1 MRTNLFTKGIAFAA
15 AVAAMMSCSK
25 ENEKEKEPQFPA
37 VQEVEIAAGESKELT
52 FKAEADWKL
61 TIDKTTWCMFDDK
74 GVETAQVAGE
84 AGEVTVKVKIGD
96 AGLGFESEVAKIDM
110 TMGEKTQTVFQITRS
125 PKERV
130 VKLYV
135 STEWNTPYKKVDN
148 LELTAN
154 EWGVTNYIAFGIVA
168 NYEWKVAELPEE
180 LKMQVDYADVDS
192 FSGKAD
198 SVDFKAAILQI
209 KEDKVPYEFSKKI
222 KITDMEGNNPVEFP
236 VTYAGLGEDVV
247 MFDPANLTSPASVG
261 LNFTDEGFYVRKSD
275 PYSPSEVTTE
285 KSSSVSVKA
294 KNMQYSV
301 YVVEVKDDT
310 PVQVTSGGWLKIN
323 DDKKGKLDVS
333 VENNTATANRVAY
346 VIVLPASKK
355 FVVSDHFGEWGNLT
369 STDYGFKVTQS
380 GHAVA
385 DDFMVQWGATMA
397 NVQTVKFADYAGFS
411 GKKPSDVKPGSCD
424 DNAYVA
430 EINETSITNSY
441 NGRPAG
447 ELKFAPK
454 GMGEGYYP
462 ISGADKLY
470 KFEAYEGDWDEN
482 YVKAT
487 NLYSGMSP
495 INGLSINQ
503 AQFFKDPDTAPVS
516 KNFTGTVFVHF
527 YKTVADKNAG
537 KAVATLVIVKK

>member
-52 FKAEADWKL
+52 FTAEADWKL

-96 AGLGFESEVAKIDM
+96 AGLGFEAEVAKIDM

-130 VKLYV
+130 VKMYV
-135 STEWNTPYKKVDN
+135 STDWGSTYNKADK
-148 LELTAN
+148 LELTSD
-154 EWGVTNYIAFGIVA
+154 EWGSTSYLAFGIVA
-168 NYEWKVAELPEE
+168 NYEWKLAELPEE
-180 LKMQVDYADVDS
+180 LKMQVDYKDVDA

-198 SVDFKAAILQI
+198 SVDFKAAQLFI
-209 KEDKVPYEFSKKI
+209 KDEKIPYEFSKKI

-236 VTYAGLGEDVV
+236 VTYAGLADDVV
-247 MFDPANLTSPASVG
+247 MLDPSNLVG
-261 LNFTDEGFYVRKSD
+261 QWSAGMNFTDDGFFIQKTD
-275 PYSPSEVTTE
+275 PWTPGTVTTE

-301 YVVEVKDDT
+301 YVVEVKDGT
-310 PVQVTSGGWLKIN
+310 PAQVTSGAWLKIN
-323 DDKKGKLDVS
+323 DDNKGKLVFS
-333 VENNTATANRVAY
+333 VENNTATADRVAY
-346 VIVLPASKK
+346 AFVLPASKK
-355 FVVSDHFGEWGNLT
+355 LVISEHFDEWGNCT
-369 STDYGFKVTQS
+369 SQFGFKVTQS
-380 GHAVA
+380 GHLVA
-385 DDFMVQWGATMA
+385 DDFMVQWGATMG
-397 NVQTVKFADYAGFS
+397 NVPTVKFADYAGFS
-411 GKKPSDVKPGSCD
+411 GKKPSDIKPGSCD

-430 EINETSITNSY
+430 EISETSIVTTT
-441 NGRPAG
+441 GRPAG
-447 ELKFAPK
+447 ALKFAPK
-454 GMGEGYYP
+454 GLGEGYYP
-462 ISGADKLY
+462 VSGMDKLY
-470 KFEAYEGDWDEN
+470 KFEAYEGNWDEAN
-482 YVKAT
+482 VEVTSLYV
-487 NLYSGMSP
+487 GMSP
-495 INGLSINQ
+495 LNGLSIKQ
-503 AQFFKDPDTAPVS
+503 AQFFNDPDTNPVS
-516 KNFTGTVFVHF
+516 KNFTGTVFVQF

>member
-52 FKAEADWKL
+52 FTAEADWKL

-96 AGLGFESEVAKIDM
+96 AGLGFEAEVAKIDM

-130 VKLYV
+130 VKMYV
-135 STEWNTPYKKVDN
+135 STDWGSTYNKADK
-148 LELTAN
+148 LELTSD
-154 EWGVTNYIAFGIVA
+154 EWGSTSYLAFGIVA
-168 NYEWKVAELPEE
+168 NYEWKLAELPEE
-180 LKMQVDYADVDS
+180 LKMQVDYKDVDA

-198 SVDFKAAILQI
+198 SVDFKAAQLFI
-209 KEDKVPYEFSKKI
+209 KDEKIPYEFSKKI

-236 VTYAGLGEDVV
+236 VTYAGLADDVV
-247 MFDPANLTSPASVG
+247 MLDPSNLVG
-261 LNFTDEGFYVRKSD
+261 QWSAGMNFTDDGFFIQKTD
-275 PYSPSEVTTE
+275 PWTPGTVTTE

-301 YVVEVKDDT
+301 YVVEVKDGT
-310 PVQVTSGGWLKIN
+310 PAQVTSGAWLKIN
-323 DDKKGKLDVS
+323 DDNKGKLVFS
-333 VENNTATANRVAY
+333 VENNTATADRVAY
-346 VIVLPASKK
+346 AFVLPASKK
-355 FVVSDHFGEWGNLT
+355 LVISEHFDEWGNCT
-369 STDYGFKVTQS
+369 SQFGFKVTQS
-380 GHAVA
+380 GHLVA
-385 DDFMVQWGATMA
+385 DDFMVQWGATMG
-397 NVQTVKFADYAGFS
+397 NVPTVKFADYAGFS
-411 GKKPSDVKPGSCD
+411 GKKPSDIKPGSCD

-430 EINETSITNSY
+430 EISETSIVTTT
-441 NGRPAG
+441 GRPAG
-447 ELKFAPK
+447 ALKFAPK
-454 GMGEGYYP
+454 GLGEGYYP
-462 ISGADKLY
+462 VSGMDKLY
-470 KFEAYEGDWDEN
+470 KFEAYEGNWDEAN
-482 YVKAT
+482 VEVTSLYV
-487 NLYSGMSP
+487 GMSP
-495 INGLSINQ
+495 LNGLSIKQ

>member
-52 FKAEADWKL
+52 FTAEADWKL

-96 AGLGFESEVAKIDM
+96 AGLGFEAEVAKIDM

-130 VKLYV
+130 VKMYV
-135 STEWNTPYKKVDN
+135 STDYGKTYKKADK
-148 LELTAN
+148 LELTTG
-154 EWGVTNYIAFGIVA
+154 EWGSANYLAFGIVA
-168 NYEWKVAELPEE
+168 TYDWKLAELPEE
-180 LKMQVDYADVDS
+180 LNMSVDYRYVDA

-198 SVDFKAAILQI
+198 SVDFKAAVLEI
-209 KEDKVPYEFSKKI
+209 KEGKEPYEFSKKI
-222 KITDMEGNNPVEFP
+222 KITDMDGNNPVEFP
-236 VTYAGLGEDVV
+236 VTYAGLAEDVV
-247 MFDPANLTSPASVG
+247 MLDPSNLVG
-261 LNFTDEGFYVRKSD
+261 QWSAGMNFTDDGFFVQKTD
-275 PYSPSEVTTE
+275 PWTPGTVTTE

-301 YVVEVKDDT
+301 YVVEVKDGT
-310 PVQVTSGGWLKIN
+310 PAQVTSGSWLKIN
-323 DDKKGKLDVS
+323 DDKKGKLVFS
-333 VENNTATANRVAY
+333 VDNNTATADRIAY
-346 VIVLPASKK
+346 AFVLPASKNL
-355 FVVSDHFGEWGNLT
+355 VISEHFDEWGNCT
-369 STDYGFKVTQS
+369 SQFGFKVTQS

-385 DDFMVQWGATMA
+385 DDFMVQWGATMG
-397 NVQTVKFADYAGFS
+397 NVPTVKFADYAGFS

-430 EINETSITNSY
+430 EISETSIVTTM
-441 NGRPAG
+441 GRPAG
-447 ELKFAPK
+447 ALKFAPK
-454 GMGEGYYP
+454 GLGEGYYP
-462 ISGADKLY
+462 VSGTDKLY
-470 KFEAYEGDWDEN
+470 KFEAYEGNWDETN
-482 YVKAT
+482 VEVTSLYVGA
-487 NLYSGMSP
+487 SS

-503 AQFFKDPDTAPVS
+503 AQFFNDPNTNPVS
-516 KNFTGTVFVHF
+516 KNFIGTVFVHF
-527 YKTVADKNAG
+527 YKTIADKNAG

>member
-52 FKAEADWKL
+52 FTAEADWKL

-96 AGLGFESEVAKIDM
+96 AGLGFEAEVAKIDM

-125 PKERV
+125 PKKRV
-130 VKLYV
+130 VKMYA
-135 STEWNTPYKKVDN
+135 STDWGATYKKVDN
-148 LELTAN
+148 LELTAD
-154 EWGVTNYIAFGIVA
+154 EWGSTSYIAFGIVA

-198 SVDFKAAILQI
+198 SVDFKAAQLFI
-209 KEDKVPYEFSKKI
+209 KDDKIPYEFSKKI

-236 VTYAGLGEDVV
+236 VSYAGLGEEVV
-247 MFDPANLTSPASVG
+247 MFDPSNLVG
-261 LNFTDEGFYVRKSD
+261 QWSAGINFTDEGFYVRKSD
-275 PYSPSEVTTE
+275 PWSAGEVTTE

-301 YVVEVKDDT
+301 YVVEVKDGT
-310 PVQVTSGGWLKIN
+310 PVQVTSGAWVKIS
-323 DDKKGKLDVS
+323 DDKKGKLDIS

-346 VIVLPASKK
+346 VIVLPASKTL
-355 FVVSDHFGEWGNLT
+355 VISDHFDEWGNCT
-369 STDYGFKVTQS
+369 SQFGFKVTQS
-380 GHAVA
+380 GHLVA
-385 DDFMVQWGATMA
+385 DDFMVQWGASMA

-430 EINETSITNSY
+430 EINETSITMTA
-441 NGRPAG
+441 GRPAG
-447 ELKFAPK
+447 ALKFAPK
-454 GMGEGYYP
+454 GLGEGYYP
-462 ISGADKLY
+462 VSGMDKLY
-470 KFEAYEGDWDEN
+470 KFEAYEGNWDEKN
-482 YVKAT
+482 VETTSLYV
-487 NLYSGMSP
+487 GMSS
-495 INGLSINQ
+495 INGLMIKQ
-503 AQFFKDPDTAPVS
+503 AQFFNDPDTNPVS
-516 KNFTGTVFVHF
+516 KKFTGTVFVQF
-527 YKTVADKNAG
+527 YMTVADKNAG

>member
-1 MRTNLFTKGIAFAA
+1 MRTNLFTKGLAFAA

-52 FKAEADWKL
+52 FTAEADWKL

-84 AGEVTVKVKIGD
+84 VTVKVKIGD
-96 AGLGFESEVAKIDM
+96 AGLGFEAEVAKIDM

-130 VKLYV
+130 VKMYV
-135 STEWNTPYKKVDN
+135 SKDWGATYNKADK
-148 LELTAN
+148 LELTAD
-154 EWGVTNYIAFGIVA
+154 EWGSTSYIAFGIVA
-168 NYEWKVAELPEE
+168 NYEWKLAELPEE

-198 SVDFKAAILQI
+198 SVDFKAAQLFI
-209 KEDKVPYEFSKKI
+209 KEDKIPYEFSKKI

-236 VTYAGLGEDVV
+236 VTYAGLAEDVV
-247 MFDPANLTSPASVG
+247 MLDPSNLVG
-261 LNFTDEGFYVRKSD
+261 QWSAGMNFTDDGFFVQKTD
-275 PYSPSEVTTE
+275 PWTPGTVTTE

-301 YVVEVKDDT
+301 YVVEVKDGT
-310 PVQVTSGGWLKIN
+310 PAQVTSGSWLKIN
-323 DDKKGKLDVS
+323 DDKKGKLVFS
-333 VENNTATANRVAY
+333 VDNNTATADRVAY
-346 VIVLPASKK
+346 AFVLPASKNL
-355 FVVSDHFGEWGNLT
+355 VISEHFDEWGNCT
-369 STDYGFKVTQS
+369 SQFGFKVTQS

-385 DDFMVQWGATMA
+385 DDFMVQWGATMG
-397 NVQTVKFADYAGFS
+397 NVPTVKFADYAGFS

-430 EINETSITNSY
+430 EISETSIVTTM
-441 NGRPAG
+441 GRPAG
-447 ELKFAPK
+447 ALKFAPK
-454 GMGEGYYP
+454 GLGEGYYP
-462 ISGADKLY
+462 VSGTDKLY
-470 KFEAYEGDWDEN
+470 KFEAYEGNWDEKN
-482 YVKAT
+482 VESTSLYVGA
-487 NLYSGMSP
+487 SS

-503 AQFFKDPDTAPVS
+503 AQFFNDPGTNPVS

-527 YKTVADKNAG
+527 YKTIADKNAG

>member
-96 AGLGFESEVAKIDM
+96 AGLGFEAEVAKIDM

-130 VKLYV
+130 VKMYV
-135 STEWNTPYKKVDN
+135 SKDWGATYNKADK
-148 LELTAN
+148 LELTAD
-154 EWGVTNYIAFGIVA
+154 EWGSTSYIAFGIVA

-198 SVDFKAAILQI
+198 SVDFKAAQLFI
-209 KEDKVPYEFSKKI
+209 KEDKIPYEFSKKI

-236 VTYAGLGEDVV
+236 VTYAGLAEDVV
-247 MFDPANLTSPASVG
+247 MLDPSNLVG
-261 LNFTDEGFYVRKSD
+261 QWSAGMNFTDDGFFVQKTD
-275 PYSPSEVTTE
+275 PWTPGTVTTE

-301 YVVEVKDDT
+301 YVVEVKDGT
-310 PVQVTSGGWLKIN
+310 PAQVTSGSWLKIS

-333 VENNTATANRVAY
+333 VENNTAAANRVAY
-346 VIVLPASKK
+346 VIVLPASKTL
-355 FVVSDHFGEWGNLT
+355 VISEHFDERGNCT
-369 STDYGFKVTQS
+369 SQFGFKVTQS

-385 DDFMVQWGATMA
+385 DDFMVQWGATMG
-397 NVQTVKFADYAGFS
+397 NVPTVKFADYAGFS

-430 EINETSITNSY
+430 EISETSIVTTM
-441 NGRPAG
+441 GRPAG
-447 ELKFAPK
+447 ALKFAPK
-454 GMGEGYYP
+454 GLGDGYYP
-462 ISGADKLY
+462 VSGTDKLY
-470 KFEAYEGDWDEN
+470 KFEAYEGNWDETN
-482 YVKAT
+482 VEVTSLYVGA
-487 NLYSGMSP
+487 SS

-503 AQFFKDPDTAPVS
+503 AQFFNDPGTNPVS
-516 KNFTGTVFVHF
+516 KKFTGTVFVQF

>member
-52 FKAEADWKL
+52 FTAEADWKL
-61 TIDKTTWCMFDDK
+61 SIDKTTWCMFDDK

-96 AGLGFESEVAKIDM
+96 AGLGFEAEVAKIDM

-130 VKLYV
+130 VKMYV
-135 STEWNTPYKKVDN
+135 SKDWGSTYNKADK
-148 LELTAN
+148 LELTAD
-154 EWGVTNYIAFGIVA
+154 EWGSTSYIAFGIVA

-180 LKMQVDYADVDS
+180 LKMQVDYQDADS

-198 SVDFKAAILQI
+198 SVDFKAAQLII
-209 KEDKVPYEFSKKI
+209 KEDKIPYEFSKKI

-236 VTYAGLGEDVV
+236 VTYAGLAEDVV
-247 MFDPANLTSPASVG
+247 MLDPSNLVG
-261 LNFTDEGFYVRKSD
+261 QWSAGMNFTDDGFFVQKTD
-275 PYSPSEVTTE
+275 PWTPGTVTTE
-285 KSSSVSVKA
+285 KSSSVSVKT

-301 YVVEVKDDT
+301 YVVEVKDGT
-310 PVQVTSGGWLKIN
+310 PAQVTSGAWLKIN
-323 DDKKGKLDVS
+323 DDKKGKLVFS
-333 VENNTATANRVAY
+333 VDNNTATADRVAY
-346 VIVLPASKK
+346 AFVLPASKNL
-355 FVVSDHFGEWGNLT
+355 VISEHFDEWGSCT
-369 STDYGFKVTQS
+369 SQFGFKVTQT

-385 DDFMVQWGATMA
+385 DDFMVQWGASSA
-397 NVQTVKFADYAGFS
+397 NVKTVKFADYAGFS

-430 EINETSITNSY
+430 EISEASIVMTT
-441 NGRPAG
+441 GRPAG
-447 ELKFAPK
+447 ALKFAPK
-454 GMGEGYYP
+454 GLGEGYYP
-462 ISGADKLY
+462 VSGMDKLY
-470 KFEAYEGDWDEN
+470 KFEAYEGNWDEDN
-482 YVKAT
+482 VESTSLYV
-487 NLYSGMSP
+487 GMSP
-495 INGLSINQ
+495 INGLMIKP

>member
-52 FKAEADWKL
+52 FTAEADWKL

-84 AGEVTVKVKIGD
+84 AGDVTVKVKIGD
-96 AGLGFESEVAKIDM
+96 AGLGFEAEVAKIDM

-135 STEWNTPYKKVDN
+135 SKGYGQAYEKVDK
-148 LELTAN
+148 LELTSD
-154 EWGVTNYIAFGIVA
+154 EWGGTSYLAFGIVA
-168 NYEWKVAELPEE
+168 NYDWKLAELPEG
-180 LKMQVDYADVDS
+180 LNMLVDSQDADS

-198 SVDFKAAILQI
+198 SVDFKAAQFIV
-209 KEDKVPYEFSKKI
+209 KDDKIPYEFTEKI

-236 VTYAGLGEDVV
+236 VTYAGLGEDIVT
-247 MFDPANLTSPASVG
+247 FDPSNLVG
-261 LNFTDEGFYVRKSD
+261 QWSAGMNFTDEGFYVQKSD
-275 PYSPSEVTTE
+275 PYSPGEVTTE

-294 KNMQYSV
+294 KNMKYSV
-301 YVVEVKDDT
+301 YVIEVKDGT
-310 PVQVTSGGWLKIN
+310 PAQVTSGAWVKIS

-333 VENNTATANRVAY
+333 VENNTAAANRVAY
-346 VIVLPASKK
+346 VIVLPASKTL
-355 FVVSDHFGEWGNLT
+355 VISDHFDEWGNCT
-369 STDYGFKVTQS
+369 SQFGFKVTQS
-380 GHAVA
+380 GHQVA
-385 DDFMVQWGATMA
+385 DDFMVQWGASSA
-397 NVQTVKFADYAGFS
+397 NVKTVKFADYAGFS

-430 EINETSITNSY
+430 EISEASIVMTT
-441 NGRPAG
+441 GRPAG
-447 ELKFAPK
+447 ALKFAPK
-454 GMGEGYYP
+454 GLGDGYYP
-462 ISGADKLY
+462 VSGMDKLY
-470 KFEAYEGDWDEN
+470 KFEAYEGNWDEKN
-482 YVKAT
+482 VETAPIYV
-487 NLYSGMSP
+487 GMSS
-495 INGLSINQ
+495 INGLMIKP
-503 AQFFKDPDTAPVS
+503 AQFFNDPDTNPVS
-516 KNFTGTVFVHF
+516 KNFTGTVFVQF
-527 YKTVADKNAG
+527 YMTVADKNAG

>member
-1 MRTNLFTKGIAFAA
+1 MRTNLFTKGLAFAA

-52 FKAEADWKL
+52 FTAEADWKL

-96 AGLGFESEVAKIDM
+96 AGLGFEAEVAKIDM

-130 VKLYV
+130 VKMYV
-135 STEWNTPYKKVDN
+135 SKDWGATYNKADK
-148 LELTAN
+148 LELTAD
-154 EWGVTNYIAFGIVA
+154 EWGSTSYIAFGIVA

-198 SVDFKAAILQI
+198 SVDFKAAQLFI
-209 KEDKVPYEFSKKI
+209 KEDKIPYEFSKKI

-236 VTYAGLGEDVV
+236 VTYAGLAEDVV
-247 MFDPANLTSPASVG
+247 MLDPSNLVG
-261 LNFTDEGFYVRKSD
+261 QWSAGMNFTDDGFFVQKTD
-275 PYSPSEVTTE
+275 PWTPGTVTTE

-301 YVVEVKDDT
+301 YVVEVKDGT
-310 PVQVTSGGWLKIN
+310 PAQVTSGSWLKIN
-323 DDKKGKLDVS
+323 DDKKGKLVFS
-333 VENNTATANRVAY
+333 VDNNTATADRVAY
-346 VIVLPASKK
+346 AFVLPASKNL
-355 FVVSDHFGEWGNLT
+355 VISEHFDEWGNCT
-369 STDYGFKVTQS
+369 SQFGFKVTQS

-385 DDFMVQWGATMA
+385 DDFMVQWGASSA
-397 NVQTVKFADYAGFS
+397 NVKTVKFADYAEFS

-430 EINETSITNSY
+430 EISEASIVMTT
-441 NGRPAG
+441 GRPAG
-447 ELKFAPK
+447 ALKFAPK

-462 ISGADKLY
+462 VSGMDKLY
-470 KFEAYEGDWDEN
+470 KFEAYEGNWDEKN
-482 YVKAT
+482 VEATSIYVGA
-487 NLYSGMSP
+487 SS

-503 AQFFKDPDTAPVS
+503 AQFFNDPNTNPVS
-516 KNFTGTVFVHF
+516 KNFIGTVFVHF

>member
-1 MRTNLFTKGIAFAA
+1 MRTNLFTKGLAFAA

-52 FKAEADWKL
+52 FTAEADWKL

-96 AGLGFESEVAKIDM
+96 AGLGFEAEVAKIDM

-130 VKLYV
+130 VKMYV
-135 STEWNTPYKKVDN
+135 SKDWGATYNKADK
-148 LELTAN
+148 LELTAD
-154 EWGVTNYIAFGIVA
+154 EWGSTSYIAFGIVA
-168 NYEWKVAELPEE
+168 NYEWKLAELPEE

-198 SVDFKAAILQI
+198 SVDFKAAQLFI
-209 KEDKVPYEFSKKI
+209 KEDKIPYEFSKKI

-236 VTYAGLGEDVV
+236 VTYAGLAEDVV
-247 MFDPANLTSPASVG
+247 MLDPSNLVG
-261 LNFTDEGFYVRKSD
+261 QWSAGMNFTDDGFFVQKTD
-275 PYSPSEVTTE
+275 PWTPGTVTTE

-301 YVVEVKDDT
+301 YVVEVKDGT
-310 PVQVTSGGWLKIN
+310 PAQVTSGSWLKIN
-323 DDKKGKLDVS
+323 DDKKGKLVFS
-333 VENNTATANRVAY
+333 VDNNTATADRIAY
-346 VIVLPASKK
+346 AFVLPASKNL
-355 FVVSDHFGEWGNLT
+355 VISEHFDEWGNCT
-369 STDYGFKVTQS
+369 SQFGFKVTQS

-385 DDFMVQWGATMA
+385 DDFMVQWGATMG
-397 NVQTVKFADYAGFS
+397 NVPTVKFADYAGFS

-430 EINETSITNSY
+430 EISETSIVTTM
-441 NGRPAG
+441 GRPAG
-447 ELKFAPK
+447 ALKFAPK
-454 GMGEGYYP
+454 GLGEGYYP
-462 ISGADKLY
+462 VSGTDKLY
-470 KFEAYEGDWDEN
+470 KFEAYEGNWDETN
-482 YVKAT
+482 VEVTSLYVGA
-487 NLYSGMSP
+487 SS

-503 AQFFKDPDTAPVS
+503 AQFFNDPNTNPVS
-516 KNFTGTVFVHF
+516 KNFIGTVFVHF
-527 YKTVADKNAG
+527 YKTIADKNAG

>member
-1 MRTNLFTKGIAFAA
+1 
-15 AVAAMMSCSK
+15 
-25 ENEKEKEPQFPA
+25 
-37 VQEVEIAAGESKELT
+37 
-52 FKAEADWKL
+52 
-61 TIDKTTWCMFDDK
+61 MFDDK

-96 AGLGFESEVAKIDM
+96 AGLGFEAEVAKIDM

-130 VKLYV
+130 VKMYV
-135 STEWNTPYKKVDN
+135 STDWGSTYNKADK
-148 LELTAN
+148 LELTSD
-154 EWGVTNYIAFGIVA
+154 EWGGTSYLAFGIVA
-168 NYEWKVAELPEE
+168 NYEWKLAELPEE

-198 SVDFKAAILQI
+198 SVDFKAAQLFI
-209 KEDKVPYEFSKKI
+209 KEDKIPYVFSKKI

-236 VTYAGLGEDVV
+236 VTYAGLAEDVV
-247 MFDPANLTSPASVG
+247 MLDPSNLVG
-261 LNFTDEGFYVRKSD
+261 QWSAGMNFTDDGFFIQKTD
-275 PYSPSEVTTE
+275 PWTPGNVTTE

-301 YVVEVKDDT
+301 YVVEVKDGT
-310 PVQVTSGGWLKIN
+310 PAQVTSGAWLKIN

-333 VENNTATANRVAY
+333 VENNTATADRVAY
-346 VIVLPASKK
+346 AFVLPASKK
-355 FVVSDHFGEWGNLT
+355 LVISEHFDEWGNCT
-369 STDYGFKVTQS
+369 SQFGFKVTQS

-385 DDFMVQWGATMA
+385 DDFMVQWGASSA

-411 GKKPSDVKPGSCD
+411 GKKPSEIIPGSCD

-430 EINETSITNSY
+430 EISETSIVMTT
-441 NGRPAG
+441 GRPAG
-447 ELKFAPK
+447 ALKFAPK
-454 GMGEGYYP
+454 GLGEGYYP
-462 ISGADKLY
+462 VSGMDKLY
-470 KFEAYEGDWDEN
+470 KFEAYEGNWDEKN
-482 YVKAT
+482 VETAPIYV
-487 NLYSGMSP
+487 GMSS
-495 INGLSINQ
+495 INGLMIKQ
-503 AQFFKDPDTAPVS
+503 AQFFNDPDTNPVS

>member
-84 AGEVTVKVKIGD
+84 AGDVTVKVKIGD
-96 AGLGFESEVAKIDM
+96 AGLGFEAEVAKIDM

-135 STEWNTPYKKVDN
+135 STDWGSTYNKADK
-148 LELTAN
+148 LELTSDK
-154 EWGVTNYIAFGIVA
+154 WGETSYLAFGIVA
-168 NYEWKVAELPEE
+168 TYDWKLAELPDE

-198 SVDFKAAILQI
+198 SVDFKAAQFIV

-236 VTYAGLGEDVV
+236 VTYAGLGEFV
-247 MFDPANLTSPASVG
+247 MFDPSNLTSPASAG
-261 LNFTDEGFYVRKSD
+261 LNFSDKGYFVQKTDPMTPGT
-275 PYSPSEVTTE
+275 VTTE
-285 KSSSVSVKA
+285 KSTSVSVKA

-310 PVQVTSGGWLKIN
+310 PVQVTSGGWLKVN

-385 DDFMVQWGATMA
+385 DDFMVQWGASSA
-397 NVQTVKFADYAGFS
+397 NVKTVKFADYAEFS

-430 EINETSITNSY
+430 EISEASIVMTT
-441 NGRPAG
+441 GRPAG
-447 ELKFAPK
+447 ALKFAPK
-454 GMGEGYYP
+454 GMGEDYYP
-462 ISGADKLY
+462 VSGTDKLY
-470 KFEAYEGDWDEN
+470 KFEAYEGNWDEKN
-482 YVKAT
+482 VESTSLYV
-487 NLYSGMSP
+487 SMPP

-503 AQFFKDPDTAPVS
+503 AQFFNDPYTNPVS
-516 KNFTGTVFVHF
+516 KKFTGTVFVQF

>member
-52 FKAEADWKL
+52 FTAEADWKL

-96 AGLGFESEVAKIDM
+96 AGLGFEAEVAKIDM

-130 VKLYV
+130 VKMYV
-135 STEWNTPYKKVDN
+135 SKDWGSTYNKADK
-148 LELTAN
+148 LELTSD
-154 EWGVTNYIAFGIVA
+154 EWGSTSYLAFGIVA
-168 NYEWKVAELPEE
+168 NYEWKLAELPEE
-180 LKMQVDYADVDS
+180 LKMQVDYQDADS

-198 SVDFKAAILQI
+198 SVDFKVAQLII
-209 KEDKVPYEFSKKI
+209 KEDKIPYEFSKKI

-236 VTYAGLGEDVV
+236 VTYAGLAEGVV
-247 MFDPANLTSPASVG
+247 MFDPSNLVG
-261 LNFTDEGFYVRKSD
+261 QWSAGMNFTDDGFFVQKTD
-275 PYSPSEVTTE
+275 PWTPGTVTKE

-301 YVVEVKDDT
+301 YVVEVKDGT
-310 PVQVTSGGWLKIN
+310 PAQVTSGSWLKIN
-323 DDKKGKLDVS
+323 DDKKGKLVFS
-333 VENNTATANRVAY
+333 VDNNTATADRVAY
-346 VIVLPASKK
+346 AFVLPASKNL
-355 FVVSDHFGEWGNLT
+355 VISEHFDEWGSCT
-369 STDYGFKVTQS
+369 SQFGFKVTQT

-385 DDFMVQWGATMA
+385 DDFIVQWGATMG
-397 NVQTVKFADYAGFS
+397 NVPTVKFADYAGFS

-430 EINETSITNSY
+430 EISETSIVTTT
-441 NGRPAG
+441 GRPAG
-447 ELKFAPK
+447 ALKFAPK
-454 GMGEGYYP
+454 GLGEGYYP
-462 ISGADKLY
+462 VSGMDKLY
-470 KFEAYEGDWDEN
+470 KFEAYEGNWDEDN
-482 YVKAT
+482 VESTSLYVGA
-487 NLYSGMSP
+487 LP

-503 AQFFKDPDTAPVS
+503 AQFFNDPNTNPVS

>member
-52 FKAEADWKL
+52 FTAEADWKL

-96 AGLGFESEVAKIDM
+96 AGLGFEAEVAKIDM

-135 STEWNTPYKKVDN
+135 SKGYGQAYEKVDK
-148 LELTAN
+148 LELTSD
-154 EWGVTNYIAFGIVA
+154 EWGGTSYLAFGIVA
-168 NYEWKVAELPEE
+168 NYDWKLAELPEE
-180 LKMQVDYADVDS
+180 LNMLVDS
-192 FSGKAD
+192 QDADAFSGKAD
-198 SVDFKAAILQI
+198 SVDFKAAQFIV

-236 VTYAGLGEDVV
+236 VSYAGLGENVV
-247 MFDPANLTSPASVG
+247 MFDPSNLVG
-261 LNFTDEGFYVRKSD
+261 SWSAGMNFTDDGFFVQKTD
-275 PYSPSEVTTE
+275 PWTPGNVTTE

-301 YVVEVKDDT
+301 YVVEVKDGT
-310 PVQVTSGGWLKIN
+310 PAQVTSDAWLKIN
-323 DDKKGKLDVS
+323 DDKKGKLVFS
-333 VENNTATANRVAY
+333 VENNTATADRVAY
-346 VIVLPASKK
+346 AFVLPASKNL
-355 FVVSDHFGEWGNLT
+355 VISEHFDEWGNCT
-369 STDYGFKVTQS
+369 SQFGFKVTQS

-447 ELKFAPK
+447 ALKFAPK

-462 ISGADKLY
+462 VSGTDKLY
-470 KFEAYEGDWDEN
+470 KFEAYEGDWDETN
-482 YVKAT
+482 VEVTSLYV
-487 NLYSGMSP
+487 GMSP
-495 INGLSINQ
+495 INGLSIKQ

>member
-96 AGLGFESEVAKIDM
+96 AGLGFEAEVAKIDM

-130 VKLYV
+130 VKMYV
-135 STEWNTPYKKVDN
+135 SKDWGATYNKADK
-148 LELTAN
+148 LELTAD
-154 EWGVTNYIAFGIVA
+154 EWGSTSYIAFGIVA
-168 NYEWKVAELPEE
+168 NYEWKLAELPEE

-198 SVDFKAAILQI
+198 SVDFKAAQLFI
-209 KEDKVPYEFSKKI
+209 KEDKIPYEFSKKI

-236 VTYAGLGEDVV
+236 VTYAGLAEDVV
-247 MFDPANLTSPASVG
+247 MLDPSNLVG
-261 LNFTDEGFYVRKSD
+261 QWSAGMNFTDDGFFVQKTD
-275 PYSPSEVTTE
+275 PWTPGTVTTE

-301 YVVEVKDDT
+301 YVVEVKDGT
-310 PVQVTSGGWLKIN
+310 PAQVTSGSWLKIN
-323 DDKKGKLDVS
+323 DDKKGKLVFS
-333 VENNTATANRVAY
+333 VDNNTATADRIAY
-346 VIVLPASKK
+346 AFVLPASKNL
-355 FVVSDHFGEWGNLT
+355 VISEHFDEWGNCT
-369 STDYGFKVTQS
+369 SQFGFKVTQS

-385 DDFMVQWGATMA
+385 DDFMVQWGATMG
-397 NVQTVKFADYAGFS
+397 NVPTVKFADYAGFS

-430 EINETSITNSY
+430 EISETSIVTTM
-441 NGRPAG
+441 GRPAG
-447 ELKFAPK
+447 ALKFAPK
-454 GMGEGYYP
+454 GLGEGYYP
-462 ISGADKLY
+462 VSGTDKLY
-470 KFEAYEGDWDEN
+470 KFEAYEGNWDETN
-482 YVKAT
+482 VEVTSLYVGA
-487 NLYSGMSP
+487 SS

-503 AQFFKDPDTAPVS
+503 AQFFNDPNTNPVS
-516 KNFTGTVFVHF
+516 KNFIGTVFVHF
-527 YKTVADKNAG
+527 YKTIADKNAG

>member
-1 MRTNLFTKGIAFAA
+1 MRTNLFTKGLAFAA

-96 AGLGFESEVAKIDM
+96 AGLGFEAEVAKIDM

-130 VKLYV
+130 VKMYI
-135 STEWNTPYKKVDN
+135 STDYGQTYKKADK
-148 LELTAN
+148 LELTTG
-154 EWGVTNYIAFGIVA
+154 EWGSANYLAFGIVA
-168 NYEWKVAELPEE
+168 TYDWKLAELPEE
-180 LKMQVDYADVDS
+180 LNMSVDYRYVDA

-198 SVDFKAAILQI
+198 SVDFKAAVLEI
-209 KEDKVPYEFSKKI
+209 KEGKEPYEFSKKI
-222 KITDMEGNNPVEFP
+222 KITDMDGNNPVEFP
-236 VTYAGLGEDVV
+236 ITYTGLAEDVV
-247 MFDPANLTSPASVG
+247 MLDPSNLVG
-261 LNFTDEGFYVRKSD
+261 QWSAGMNFTDDGFFVQKTD
-275 PYSPSEVTTE
+275 PWTPGTVTTE

-301 YVVEVKDDT
+301 YVVEVKDGT
-310 PVQVTSGGWLKIN
+310 PAQVTSGAWVKIS

-333 VENNTATANRVAY
+333 VENNTAAANRVAY
-346 VIVLPASKK
+346 VIVLPASKTL
-355 FVVSDHFGEWGNLT
+355 VISEHFDEWGNCT
-369 STDYGFKVTQS
+369 SQFGFKVTQS

-385 DDFMVQWGATMA
+385 DDFMVQWGATMG
-397 NVQTVKFADYAGFS
+397 NVPTVKFADYAGFS

-430 EINETSITNSY
+430 EISETSIVTTM
-441 NGRPAG
+441 GRPAG
-447 ELKFAPK
+447 ALKFAPK
-454 GMGEGYYP
+454 GLGDGYYP
-462 ISGADKLY
+462 VSGTDKLY
-470 KFEAYEGDWDEN
+470 KFEAYEGNWDETN
-482 YVKAT
+482 VEVTSLYVGA
-487 NLYSGMSP
+487 SS

-503 AQFFKDPDTAPVS
+503 AQFFNDPGTNPVS
-516 KNFTGTVFVHF
+516 KKFTGTVFVQF

>member
-52 FKAEADWKL
+52 FTAEADWKL

-96 AGLGFESEVAKIDM
+96 AGLGFEAEVAKIDM

-135 STEWNTPYKKVDN
+135 SKGYGQAYEKVDK
-148 LELTAN
+148 LELTSD
-154 EWGVTNYIAFGIVA
+154 EWRGTSYLAFGIVA
-168 NYEWKVAELPEE
+168 NYDWKLAELPEE
-180 LKMQVDYADVDS
+180 LNMLVDS
-192 FSGKAD
+192 QDADAFPGKAD
-198 SVDFKAAILQI
+198 SVDFKAAQFIV

-236 VTYAGLGEDVV
+236 VSYAGLGENVV
-247 MFDPANLTSPASVG
+247 MFDPSNLVG
-261 LNFTDEGFYVRKSD
+261 SWSAGMNFTDDGFFVQKTD
-275 PYSPSEVTTE
+275 PWTPGNVTTE

-301 YVVEVKDDT
+301 YVVEVKDGT
-310 PVQVTSGGWLKIN
+310 PAQVTSGAWVKIS
-323 DDKKGKLDVS
+323 DDKKGKLVFS
-333 VENNTATANRVAY
+333 VENNTATADRVAY
-346 VIVLPASKK
+346 AFVLPASKNL
-355 FVVSDHFGEWGNLT
+355 VISEHFDEWGNCT
-369 STDYGFKVTQS
+369 SQFGFKVTQS

-447 ELKFAPK
+447 ALKFAPK

-462 ISGADKLY
+462 VSGTDKLY
-470 KFEAYEGDWDEN
+470 KFEAYEGDWDETN
-482 YVKAT
+482 VEVTSLYV
-487 NLYSGMSP
+487 GMSP
-495 INGLSINQ
+495 INGLSIKQ
-503 AQFFKDPDTAPVS
+503 AQFFKDPDTNPVS
-516 KNFTGTVFVHF
+516 KNFIGTVFVHF

>member
-52 FKAEADWKL
+52 FTAEADWKL

-96 AGLGFESEVAKIDM
+96 AGLGFEAEVAKIDM

-130 VKLYV
+130 VKMYV
-135 STEWNTPYKKVDN
+135 SKDWGATYNKADK
-148 LELTAN
+148 LELTAD
-154 EWGVTNYIAFGIVA
+154 EWGSTSYIAFGIVA

-198 SVDFKAAILQI
+198 SVDFKAAQLFI
-209 KEDKVPYEFSKKI
+209 KEDKIPYEFSKKI

-236 VTYAGLGEDVV
+236 VTYAGLAEDVV
-247 MFDPANLTSPASVG
+247 MLDPSNLVG
-261 LNFTDEGFYVRKSD
+261 QWSAGMNFTDDGFFVQKTD
-275 PYSPSEVTTE
+275 PWTPGTVTTE

-301 YVVEVKDDT
+301 YVVEVKDGT
-310 PVQVTSGGWLKIN
+310 PAQVTSGSWLKIN
-323 DDKKGKLDVS
+323 DDKKGKLVFS
-333 VENNTATANRVAY
+333 VDNNTATADRVAY
-346 VIVLPASKK
+346 AFVLPASKNL
-355 FVVSDHFGEWGNLT
+355 VISEHFDEWGNCT
-369 STDYGFKVTQS
+369 SQFGFKVTQS

-385 DDFMVQWGATMA
+385 DDFMVQWGATMG
-397 NVQTVKFADYAGFS
+397 NVPTVKFADYAGFS

-430 EINETSITNSY
+430 EISETSIVTTM
-441 NGRPAG
+441 GRPAG
-447 ELKFAPK
+447 ALKFAPK
-454 GMGEGYYP
+454 GLGEGYYP
-462 ISGADKLY
+462 VSGTDKLY
-470 KFEAYEGDWDEN
+470 KFEAYEGNWDETN
-482 YVKAT
+482 VEVTSLYVGA
-487 NLYSGMSP
+487 SS

-503 AQFFKDPDTAPVS
+503 AQFFNDPSTNPVS
-516 KNFTGTVFVHF
+516 KKFTGTVFVQF
-527 YKTVADKNAG
+527 YKTADDKNAG

>member
-52 FKAEADWKL
+52 FTAEADWKL

-74 GVETAQVAGE
+74 GVETAQIAGE
-84 AGEVTVKVKIGD
+84 AGDVTVKVKIGD
-96 AGLGFESEVAKIDM
+96 AGLGFEAEVAKIDM
-110 TMGEKTQTVFQITRS
+110 TMGEKTQTIFQITRK

-135 STEWNTPYKKVDN
+135 STDWGSTYNKADK
-148 LELTAN
+148 LELTSDDYGNAN
-154 EWGVTNYIAFGIVA
+154 YLTFGIVA
-168 NYEWKVAELPEE
+168 TYDWKLAELPEE
-180 LKMQVDYADVDS
+180 IKLLVDS
-192 FSGKAD
+192 QDADAFSGKAD
-198 SVDFKAAILQI
+198 SVDFKTAQFIV

-247 MFDPANLTSPASVG
+247 TFDPATLISPMSAG
-261 LNFTDEGFYVRKSD
+261 LNFTDDGYYIQKSD
-275 PYSPSEVTTE
+275 PWSSGTVTKE

-323 DDKKGKLDVS
+323 DDKKGKLVFS
-333 VENNTATANRVAY
+333 VDNNTATADRVAY
-346 VIVLPASKK
+346 AFVLPASKNL
-355 FVVSDHFGEWGNLT
+355 VISEHFDEWGNCT
-369 STDYGFKVTQS
+369 SQFGFKVTQS

-385 DDFMVQWGATMA
+385 DDFMVQWGASSA
-397 NVQTVKFADYAGFS
+397 NVKTVKFADYAEFS

-430 EINETSITNSY
+430 EISEASIVMTT
-441 NGRPAG
+441 GRPAG
-447 ELKFAPK
+447 ALKFAPK

-462 ISGADKLY
+462 VSGMDKLY
-470 KFEAYEGDWDEN
+470 KFEAYEGNWDEKN
-482 YVKAT
+482 VETAPIYVGA
-487 NLYSGMSP
+487 SP
-495 INGLSINQ
+495 INGLMIKQ
-503 AQFFKDPDTAPVS
+503 AQFFNDPDTNPVS

-527 YKTVADKNAG
+527 YKTIADKNAG

>member
-52 FKAEADWKL
+52 FTAEADWKL

-74 GVETAQVAGE
+74 GVETAQIAGE

-96 AGLGFESEVAKIDM
+96 AGLGFEAEVAKIDM

-130 VKLYV
+130 VKMYV
-135 STEWNTPYKKVDN
+135 SKDWGSTYNKADK
-148 LELTAN
+148 LELTSD
-154 EWGVTNYIAFGIVA
+154 EWGSTSYLAFGIVA
-168 NYEWKVAELPEE
+168 NYEWKLAELPEE

-198 SVDFKAAILQI
+198 SVDFKAAQLII
-209 KEDKVPYEFSKKI
+209 KEDKIPYEFSKKI

-236 VTYAGLGEDVV
+236 VTYAGLAEDVV
-247 MFDPANLTSPASVG
+247 MLDPSNLVG
-261 LNFTDEGFYVRKSD
+261 QWSAGMNFTDDGFFIQKTD
-275 PYSPSEVTTE
+275 PWTPGTVTKE

-301 YVVEVKDDT
+301 YVVEVKDGT
-310 PVQVTSGGWLKIN
+310 PAQVTSGAWLKIN
-323 DDKKGKLDVS
+323 DDKKGKLVFS
-333 VENNTATANRVAY
+333 VDNNTATADRVAY
-346 VIVLPASKK
+346 AFVLPASKNL
-355 FVVSDHFGEWGNLT
+355 VISEHFDEWGSCT
-369 STDYGFKVTQS
+369 SQFGFKVTQT

-385 DDFMVQWGATMA
+385 DDFMVQWGATMG
-397 NVQTVKFADYAGFS
+397 NVPTVKFADYAGFS

-430 EINETSITNSY
+430 EISETSIVTTT
-441 NGRPAG
+441 GRPAG
-447 ELKFAPK
+447 ALKFAPK
-454 GMGEGYYP
+454 GLGEGYYP
-462 ISGADKLY
+462 VSGTDKLY
-470 KFEAYEGDWDEN
+470 KFEAYEGNWDETN
-482 YVKAT
+482 VEVNSLYVGA
-487 NLYSGMSP
+487 LP

-503 AQFFKDPDTAPVS
+503 AQFFNDPNTNPVS

>member
-1 MRTNLFTKGIAFAA
+1 MRTNLFTKGLAFAA

-84 AGEVTVKVKIGD
+84 AGDVTVKVKIGD
-96 AGLGFESEVAKIDM
+96 AGLGFEAEVAKIDM

-130 VKLYV
+130 MKMYA
-135 STEWNTPYKKVDN
+135 STDWGSTYKKVDN
-148 LELTAN
+148 LELTAD
-154 EWGVTNYIAFGIVA
+154 EWGSTSYIAFGIVA

-180 LKMQVDYADVDS
+180 LKMRVNNADADS

-198 SVDFKAAILQI
+198 SVDFKAAQLFI
-209 KEDKVPYEFSKKI
+209 KEDKIPYEFSKMI

-236 VTYAGLGEDVV
+236 VTYAGLGKDVV
-247 MFDPANLTSPASVG
+247 MFDPSNLVG
-261 LNFTDEGFYVRKSD
+261 QWSAGMNFTDDGFFVQKTD
-275 PYSPSEVTTE
+275 PWTPGDVTTE

-301 YVVEVKDDT
+301 YIVEVKDGT
-310 PVQVTSGGWLKIN
+310 PAQVTSGAWVKIS

-333 VENNTATANRVAY
+333 VENNTAAANRVAY
-346 VIVLPASKK
+346 VIVLPASKN
-355 FVVSDHFGEWGNLT
+355 FVISEHFDEWGNCT
-369 STDYGFKVTQS
+369 SQFGFKVTQS

-385 DDFMVQWGATMA
+385 DDFMVQWGATMG
-397 NVQTVKFADYAGFS
+397 NVPTVKFADYAGFS

-430 EINETSITNSY
+430 EISETSIVTTM
-441 NGRPAG
+441 GRPAG
-447 ELKFAPK
+447 ALKFAPK
-454 GMGEGYYP
+454 GLGEGYYP
-462 ISGADKLY
+462 VSGTDKLY
-470 KFEAYEGDWDEN
+470 KFEAYEGNWDETN
-482 YVKAT
+482 VEVTSLYVGA
-487 NLYSGMSP
+487 SS

-503 AQFFKDPDTAPVS
+503 AQFFNDPNTNPVS
-516 KNFTGTVFVHF
+516 KNFIGTVFVHF

>member
-1 MRTNLFTKGIAFAA
+1 MRTNLFTKGVAFAA

-52 FKAEADWKL
+52 FTAEADWKL

-74 GVETAQVAGE
+74 GVETAQIAGE

-96 AGLGFESEVAKIDM
+96 AGLGFEAEVAKIDM

-130 VKLYV
+130 VKMYV
-135 STEWNTPYKKVDN
+135 STDWGSTYNKADK
-148 LELTAN
+148 LELTSD
-154 EWGVTNYIAFGIVA
+154 EWGSTSYLAFGIVA
-168 NYEWKVAELPEE
+168 NYEWKLAELPEE

-198 SVDFKAAILQI
+198 SVDFKAAQLII
-209 KEDKVPYEFSKKI
+209 KEDKIPYEFSKKI

-236 VTYAGLGEDVV
+236 VTYAGLAEDVV
-247 MFDPANLTSPASVG
+247 MLDPSNLVG
-261 LNFTDEGFYVRKSD
+261 QWSAGMNFTDDGFFVQKTD
-275 PYSPSEVTTE
+275 PWTPGTVTTE

-301 YVVEVKDDT
+301 YVVEVKDGA
-310 PVQVTSGGWLKIN
+310 PAQVTSGAWLKIN
-323 DDKKGKLDVS
+323 DDKKGKLVFS
-333 VENNTATANRVAY
+333 VDNNTATADRVAY
-346 VIVLPASKK
+346 AFVLPASKNL
-355 FVVSDHFGEWGNLT
+355 VISEHFDEWGSCT
-369 STDYGFKVTQS
+369 SQFGFKVTQT

-385 DDFMVQWGATMA
+385 DDFIVQWGATMG
-397 NVQTVKFADYAGFS
+397 NVPTVKFADYAGFS

-430 EINETSITNSY
+430 EISETSIVTTT
-441 NGRPAG
+441 GRPAG
-447 ELKFAPK
+447 ALKFAPK
-454 GMGEGYYP
+454 GLGEGYYP
-462 ISGADKLY
+462 VSGMDKLY
-470 KFEAYEGDWDEN
+470 KFEAYEGNWDEN
-482 YVKAT
+482 NVESTSLYVGA
-487 NLYSGMSP
+487 LP

-503 AQFFKDPDTAPVS
+503 AQFFNDPNTNPVS

>member
-1 MRTNLFTKGIAFAA
+1 MRTNLFTKGLAFAA

-52 FKAEADWKL
+52 FTAEADWKL

-96 AGLGFESEVAKIDM
+96 AGLGFEAEVAKIDM

-130 VKLYV
+130 VKMYV
-135 STEWNTPYKKVDN
+135 SKDWGATYNKADK
-148 LELTAN
+148 LELTAD
-154 EWGVTNYIAFGIVA
+154 EWGSTSYIAFGIVA
-168 NYEWKVAELPEE
+168 NYEWKLAELPEE

-198 SVDFKAAILQI
+198 SVDFKAAQLFI
-209 KEDKVPYEFSKKI
+209 KEDKIPYEFSKKI

-236 VTYAGLGEDVV
+236 VTYAGLAEDVV
-247 MFDPANLTSPASVG
+247 MLDPSNLVG
-261 LNFTDEGFYVRKSD
+261 QWSAGMNFTDDGFFVQKTD
-275 PYSPSEVTTE
+275 PWTPGTVTTE

-301 YVVEVKDDT
+301 YVVEVKDGT
-310 PVQVTSGGWLKIN
+310 PAQVTSGSWLKIN
-323 DDKKGKLDVS
+323 DDKKGKLVFS
-333 VENNTATANRVAY
+333 VDNNTATADRIAY
-346 VIVLPASKK
+346 AFVLPASKNL
-355 FVVSDHFGEWGNLT
+355 VISEHFDEWGNCT
-369 STDYGFKVTQS
+369 SQFGFKVTQS
-380 GHAVA
+380 GYAVA
-385 DDFMVQWGATMA
+385 DDFMVQWGATMG
-397 NVQTVKFADYAGFS
+397 NVPTVKFADYAGFS

-430 EINETSITNSY
+430 EISETSIVTTM
-441 NGRPAG
+441 GRPAG
-447 ELKFAPK
+447 ALKFAPK
-454 GMGEGYYP
+454 GLGEGYYP
-462 ISGADKLY
+462 VSGTDKLY
-470 KFEAYEGDWDEN
+470 KFEAYEGNWDETN
-482 YVKAT
+482 VEVTSLYVGA
-487 NLYSGMSP
+487 SS

-503 AQFFKDPDTAPVS
+503 AQFFNDPNTNPVS
-516 KNFTGTVFVHF
+516 KNFIGTVFVHF

>member
-96 AGLGFESEVAKIDM
+96 AGLGFEAEVAKIDM

-130 VKLYV
+130 VKMYV
-135 STEWNTPYKKVDN
+135 SKDWGATYNKADK
-148 LELTAN
+148 LELTAD
-154 EWGVTNYIAFGIVA
+154 EWGSTSYIAFGIVA
-168 NYEWKVAELPEE
+168 NYEWKLAELPEE

-198 SVDFKAAILQI
+198 SVDFKAAQLFI
-209 KEDKVPYEFSKKI
+209 KEDKIPYEFSKKI

-236 VTYAGLGEDVV
+236 VTYAGLAEDVV
-247 MFDPANLTSPASVG
+247 MLDPSNLVG
-261 LNFTDEGFYVRKSD
+261 QWSAGMNFTDDGFFVQKTD
-275 PYSPSEVTTE
+275 PWTPGTVTTE

-301 YVVEVKDDT
+301 YVVEVKDGT
-310 PVQVTSGGWLKIN
+310 PAQVTSGSWLKIN
-323 DDKKGKLDVS
+323 DDKKGKLVFS
-333 VENNTATANRVAY
+333 VDNNTATADRIAY
-346 VIVLPASKK
+346 AFVLPASKNL
-355 FVVSDHFGEWGNLT
+355 VISEHFDEWGNCT
-369 STDYGFKVTQS
+369 SQFGFKVTQS

-385 DDFMVQWGATMA
+385 DDFMVQWGATMG
-397 NVQTVKFADYAGFS
+397 NVPTVKFADYAGFS

-430 EINETSITNSY
+430 EISETSIVTTM
-441 NGRPAG
+441 GRPAG
-447 ELKFAPK
+447 ALKFAPK
-454 GMGEGYYP
+454 GLGEGYYP
-462 ISGADKLY
+462 VSGTDKLY
-470 KFEAYEGDWDEN
+470 KFEAYEGNWDETN
-482 YVKAT
+482 VEVTSLYVGA
-487 NLYSGMSP
+487 SS

-503 AQFFKDPDTAPVS
+503 AQFFNDPNTNPVS
-516 KNFTGTVFVHF
+516 KNFIGTVFVHF

>member
-1 MRTNLFTKGIAFAA
+1 MRTNLFTKGLAFAA

-96 AGLGFESEVAKIDM
+96 AGLGFEAEVAKIDM

-130 VKLYV
+130 VKMYV
-135 STEWNTPYKKVDN
+135 SKDWGATYNKADK
-148 LELTAN
+148 LELTSD
-154 EWGVTNYIAFGIVA
+154 EWGSTSYIAFGIVA
-168 NYEWKVAELPEE
+168 NYEWKLAELPEE

-198 SVDFKAAILQI
+198 SVDFKAAQLFI
-209 KEDKVPYEFSKKI
+209 KEDKIPYEFSKKI

-236 VTYAGLGEDVV
+236 VTYAGLAEDVV
-247 MFDPANLTSPASVG
+247 MLDPSNLVG
-261 LNFTDEGFYVRKSD
+261 QWSAGMNFTDDGFFVQKTD
-275 PYSPSEVTTE
+275 PWTPGTVTTE

-301 YVVEVKDDT
+301 YVVEVKDGT
-310 PVQVTSGGWLKIN
+310 PAQVTSGSWLKIN
-323 DDKKGKLDVS
+323 DDKKGKLVFS
-333 VENNTATANRVAY
+333 VDNNTATADRIAY
-346 VIVLPASKK
+346 AFVLPASKNL
-355 FVVSDHFGEWGNLT
+355 VISEHFDEWGNCT
-369 STDYGFKVTQS
+369 SQFGFKVTQS

-385 DDFMVQWGATMA
+385 DDFMVQWGATMG
-397 NVQTVKFADYAGFS
+397 NVPTVKFADYAGFS

-430 EINETSITNSY
+430 EISETSIVTTM
-441 NGRPAG
+441 GRPAG
-447 ELKFAPK
+447 ALKFAPK
-454 GMGEGYYP
+454 GLGEGYYP
-462 ISGADKLY
+462 VSGTDKLY
-470 KFEAYEGDWDEN
+470 KFEAYEGNWDETN
-482 YVKAT
+482 VEVTSLYVGA
-487 NLYSGMSP
+487 SS

-503 AQFFKDPDTAPVS
+503 AQFFNDPNTNPVS
-516 KNFTGTVFVHF
+516 KNFIGTVFVHF
-527 YKTVADKNAG
+527 YKTIADKNAG

>member
-52 FKAEADWKL
+52 FTAEADWKL

-84 AGEVTVKVKIGD
+84 TGEVTVKVKIGD
-96 AGLGFESEVAKIDM
+96 AGLGFEAEVAKIDM

-135 STEWNTPYKKVDN
+135 SKDWGSTYNKADK
-148 LELTAN
+148 LELTSD
-154 EWGVTNYIAFGIVA
+154 EWGSTSYLAFGIVA
-168 NYEWKVAELPEE
+168 NYEWKLAELPEE

-198 SVDFKAAILQI
+198 SVDFKAAQLII
-209 KEDKVPYEFSKKI
+209 KEDKIPYEFSKKI

-236 VTYAGLGEDVV
+236 VTYAGLAEDVV
-247 MFDPANLTSPASVG
+247 MLDPSNLVG
-261 LNFTDEGFYVRKSD
+261 QWSAGMNFTDDGFFVQKTD
-275 PYSPSEVTTE
+275 PWTPGTVTTE

-301 YVVEVKDDT
+301 YVVEVKDGT
-310 PVQVTSGGWLKIN
+310 PAQVTSGSWLKIN
-323 DDKKGKLDVS
+323 DDKKGKLVFS
-333 VENNTATANRVAY
+333 VDNNTATADRVAY
-346 VIVLPASKK
+346 AFVLPASKNL
-355 FVVSDHFGEWGNLT
+355 VISEHFDEWGNCT
-369 STDYGFKVTQS
+369 SQFGFKVTQT

-385 DDFMVQWGATMA
+385 DDFIVQWGATMG
-397 NVQTVKFADYAGFS
+397 NVSTVKFADYAGFS

-430 EINETSITNSY
+430 EISETSIVTTT
-441 NGRPAG
+441 GRPAG
-447 ELKFAPK
+447 ALKFAPK
-454 GMGEGYYP
+454 GLGEGYYP
-462 ISGADKLY
+462 VSGMDKLY
-470 KFEAYEGDWDEN
+470 KFEAYEGNWDEN
-482 YVKAT
+482 NVESTSLYVGA
-487 NLYSGMSP
+487 LP

-503 AQFFKDPDTAPVS
+503 AQFFNDPNTNPVS

>member
-52 FKAEADWKL
+52 FTAEADWKL

-96 AGLGFESEVAKIDM
+96 AGLGFEAEVAKIDM

-135 STEWNTPYKKVDN
+135 SKGYGQAYEKVDK
-148 LELTAN
+148 LELTSD
-154 EWGVTNYIAFGIVA
+154 ECGGTSYLAFGIVA
-168 NYEWKVAELPEE
+168 NYDWKLAELPEE
-180 LKMQVDYADVDS
+180 LNMLVDS
-192 FSGKAD
+192 QDADAFSGKAD
-198 SVDFKAAILQI
+198 SVDFKAAQFIV

-236 VTYAGLGEDVV
+236 VSYAGLGENVV
-247 MFDPANLTSPASVG
+247 MFDPSNLVG
-261 LNFTDEGFYVRKSD
+261 SWSAGMNFTDDGFFVQKTD
-275 PYSPSEVTTE
+275 PWTPGNVTTE

-301 YVVEVKDDT
+301 YVVEVKDGT
-310 PVQVTSGGWLKIN
+310 PAQVTSGAWVKIS
-323 DDKKGKLDVS
+323 DDKKGKLDIS

-346 VIVLPASKK
+346 VIVLPASKTL
-355 FVVSDHFGEWGNLT
+355 VISDHFDEWGNCT
-369 STDYGFKVTQS
+369 SQFGFKVTQS
-380 GHAVA
+380 GHLVA
-385 DDFMVQWGATMA
+385 DDFMVQWGASMA

-430 EINETSITNSY
+430 EINETSITMT

-447 ELKFAPK
+447 ALKFAPK

-462 ISGADKLY
+462 VSGTDKLY
-470 KFEAYEGDWDEN
+470 KFEAYEGDWDETN
-482 YVKAT
+482 VETTPLYV
-487 NLYSGMSP
+487 GMSS
-495 INGLSINQ
+495 INGLMIKQ